1 MPVIP
6 EYDHSFAGEGKDS
19 GCERLIGAVEKPP
32 RRGKAKDGSDTHG
45 SNLAAEP
52 KPVGRISITK
62 LLLDYPAQFLL
73 TGE

>member
-19 GCERLIGAVEKPP
+19 GCERLIGRSRNRQSE
-32 RRGKAKDGSDTHG
+32 GKANDGSDTHG

-52 KPVGRISITK
+52 KSVGRISITK